1 MSVPAFCLLSA
12 VVLVGSLLQ
21 VSIGFGLG
29 MLAAPVIALLDPT
42 LVPVVLLLL
51 ATGVT
56 TATVLAER
64 AHLDLRGAGWALGGR
79 VPGTIAGAA
88 LVAFLPAKALAFS
101 VAAVVLIGV
110 VVVVSLR
117 GFRPRPTPRAVA
129 LAGAASGLMGTATS
143 IGGPPMALVWQ
154 RYAGPKMR
162 GTMSAFFLVGSVL
175 SLGALAVAGVVHLE
189 TLRYSALLAPAAAAG
204 VLLARPLSRHL
215 DESRTRGVAMV
226 LAVAGAV
233 TLTVQQFL

>member
-88 LVAFLPAKALAFS
+88 LVAFLPAKALALS
-101 VAAVVLIGV
+101 VAAVVLAG
-110 VVVVSLR
+110 VVVSLR

-215 DESRTRGVAMV
+215 DESRTRGVAMA

>member
-1 MSVPAFCLLSA
+1 MSVPAFCVLSA
-12 VVLVGSLLQ
+12 VVLVGSMLQ

-101 VAAVVLIGV
+101 VAAVVLAG
-110 VVVVSLR
+110 VVVSLR

-162 GTMSAFFLVGSVL
+162 GTMSAFFLVGSLL
-175 SLGALAVAGVVHLE
+175 SLGALAVAGVVHVE
-189 TLRYSALLAPAAAAG
+189 TLRYSAFLAPAAAAG
-204 VLLARPLSRHL
+204 VLLARPVSRHL
-215 DESRTRGVAMV
+215 DEGRTRGAAMV